1 MNTIPRLLLDLWPH
15 LCLLGSFAAF
25 IFWNGGVVL
34 GDKTNHVATIHL
46 AQMLYMWPFIVFF
59 SWPAMLPQ
67 ITDLRA
73 LVYRLPRLWVI
84 AATMLP
90 MLGIVHY
97 NTVVHK
103 FLLADNRHYAFYVFK
118 LLRSASWTWYA
129 LVPVYTV
136 CAWLSIQALGSKQS
150 VVEGSVITSSQE
162 RKLSTSS
169 GGGGSAVAEVEVN
182 RITFLIVWLASTALS
197 LITAPLVEPRYFIM
211 PWLMWRLHVPDLAE
225 VLEEGQE
232 AGRKDKSS
240 QMQVERILVA
250 LARGSLW
257 IEVAWYMLINLVT
270 CRLFLFNGF
279 TWAQEPGSIQ
289 RFMW

>member
-25 IFWNGGVVL
+25 VFWNEGVVL

-67 ITDLRA
+67 FTNLKVLA
-73 LVYRLPRLWVI
+73 YRLPRLWVI
-84 AATMLP
+84 VATMLP

-118 LLRSASWTWYA
+118 ILRSATWTWYA
-129 LVPVYTV
+129 LVPVYAV
-136 CAWLSIQALGSKQS
+136 CAWLSIQALGSK
-150 VVEGSVITSSQE
+150 GSLAGGPAITSSQG
-162 RKLSTSS
+162 RKLSTTS
-169 GGGGSAVAEVEVN
+169 GGGVSAVTEGEAN

-197 LITAPLVEPRYFIM
+197 LVTAPLVEPRYFIM
-211 PWLMWRLHVPDLAE
+211 PWLMWRLHVPDVAE
-225 VLEEGQE
+225 NMEEGHE
-232 AGRKDKSS
+232 AGGQDKSS
-240 QMQVERILVA
+240 LAQVERILVS
-250 LARGSLW
+250 LAKGSLW

-279 TWAQEPGSIQ
+279 TWTQEPGLVQ